1 MKPNN
6 FFTTSKLAPFG
17 KTLAERQRFKNPS
30 DFVFVYCGVRS
41 WDEAKAMQTRSD
53 VAAMVLPPDISP
65 SGLTWPVAGCI
76 CIVSW
81 NIGPAEQTIIDLI
94 KVLLRSGADSVTAWP
109 RWVDYKSPIV
119 TYDDTRPV
127 GNRWV
132 PLRES
137 IRTYR
142 LQGAV
147 RASG

>member
-1 MKPNN
+1 MKPST
-6 FFTTSKLAPFG
+6 FSTTGKLPPFG
-17 KTLAERQRFKNPS
+17 KTLAERQRFKNPP
-30 DFVFVYCGVRS
+30 DFVFVYCGVRA
-41 WDEAKAMQTRSD
+41 WDEAKAMQRRSD

-65 SGLTWPVAGCI
+65 HSLAWPVTGCL

-94 KVLLRSGADSVTAWP
+94 KVLLRSGAEIVTVWP
-109 RWVDYKSPIV
+109 RWVDYTLPSV

-127 GNRWV
+127 GDRWV

-142 LQGAV
+142 LQGGG
-147 RASG
+147 RAA